1 MAKTTEQEKYGL
13 RNIRDIVEREMKS
26 DWQELDQSN
35 DDGIDGFIT
44 FRKNGE
50 VTGEII
56 FVQSKCYSEHQDGPL
71 KNKLLLGL
79 NIGSDYIKKH
89 IPRWTKM
96 IAPVIIIY
104 TQFSDSNR
112 VPISWWADATDQNSY
127 SKKAKSYVLFPKKQR
142 FKGHSIGDLK
152 KLCGFR
158 QKDYELTRI
167 KLLRKDVS
175 YFKLSAKIKESAR
188 DYYKLW
194 RNSEIIERTN
204 PILGEIIINRVGWRH
219 ITRKKRKVE
228 RVIQSW
234 QLLGVAKRIVMEIDK
249 PENIGRSREKS
260 EGDWKIIENYIA
272 LRAFVTFPHR
282 YESSVTVVI
291 RRQQRININT
301 GITGVS
307 KHWFFSVYETR
318 RGRTPKRL
326 ARGF

>member
-13 RNIRDIVEREMKS
+13 RNIRRIVEGEMKS
-26 DWQELDQSN
+26 DWQPLDQSN
-35 DDGIDGFIT
+35 DDGIDGYIT
-44 FRKNGE
+44 LRKKGE

-56 FVQSKCYSEHQDGPL
+56 LVQSKYYSNYQDSPL
-71 KNKLLLGL
+71 KNKGL
-79 NIGSDYIKKH
+79 IGVNIGSEYIEKH

-104 TQFSDSNR
+104 TQFLENDNDA
-112 VPISWWADATDQNSY
+112 ISWWTDATDQNSY
-127 SKKAKSYVLFPKKQR
+127 SESAKSYVLLPKKQR

-152 KLCGFR
+152 KLCGHR
-158 QKDYELTRI
+158 QKDHELTRI
-167 KLLRKDVS
+167 KLVRKDVS
-175 YFKLSAKIKESAR
+175 YIKLSAQIKESAR
-188 DYYKLW
+188 DYYKKWKESDIL
-194 RNSEIIERTN
+194 ERTN

-234 QLLGVAKRIVMEIDK
+234 QLLGVAKRIIKEVDK

-260 EGDWKIIENYIA
+260 EGEWKIIENYIA

-282 YESSVTVVI
+282 YESSVTVVL
-291 RRQQRININT
+291 RRQQKINT
-301 GITGVS
+301 ISGLGEKT
-307 KHWFFSVYETR
+307 KYWFFSVYETR